1 MSQYFSEKA
10 VVICLRSNVQGNICK
25 NKMENKFIFLKTIV
39 LGHCFTEHK
48 STLEKPKL
56 ILTV

>member
-10 VVICLRSNVQGNICK
+10 VVICLCSNVQGNIYK
-25 NKMENKFIFLKTIV
+25 NKMEKKFIFLKTIV
-39 LGHCFTEHK
+39 LAHHFTEHK

-56 ILTV
+56 ILI